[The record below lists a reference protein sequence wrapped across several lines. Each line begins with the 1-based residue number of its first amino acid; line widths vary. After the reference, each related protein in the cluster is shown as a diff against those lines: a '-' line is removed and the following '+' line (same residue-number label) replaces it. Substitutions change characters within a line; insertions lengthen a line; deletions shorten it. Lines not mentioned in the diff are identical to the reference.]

1 MKRGTVEKRNGQWAY
16 RVSWRDDSGNRR
28 HMRRQGFHTQKEA
41 LQALTAIQAQ
51 IDAGHSLGT
60 AKGTVES
67 YLSRWLDAYELSG
80 AVKQS
85 TRIATRSHVEK
96 YLVPR
101 LGKLQLRQ
109 LNASRISSFYV
120 DLLRDGRTERSRNMG
135 HDAGLSPKT
144 VKNIAGTL
152 HKALSDA
159 VRLGV
164 LTRNP
169 SDGVD
174 LPKWERPELRVWSVD
189 ELAQFLAHVEEHD
202 AYGLAWWRLLLVA
215 GLRRGELMGL
225 TWEHVD
231 LVDGVIHV
239 RETRITTGGV
249 TITETPKS
257 KSGRRTV
264 SVDAETVTALA
275 RLKNAQEDAA
285 DFLSMP
291 PSHYVVSLLDGHLI
305 GPSAISTR
313 FRKMTT
319 AAGLP
324 SIRLHDA
331 RHTHVSQ
338 LIEAGVSLTAIA
350 ARVGHSRASFTL
362 DTYGHLMPNADRHAS
377 DTVAQLL
384 AVAMD
389 VTRRTPSGRRMD
401 AELAEHDMNDATR
414 DNVKPLQMK
423 ETATGRHDEMER
435 VTGIEP
441 VEPPKKRKR
450 NKGHTT
456 D

>member
-1 MKRGTVEKRNGQWAY
+1 
-16 RVSWRDDSGNRR
+16 
-28 HMRRQGFHTQKEA
+28 MRRQGFHTQKEA
-41 LQALTAIQAQ
+41 QQALTALLAQ
-51 IDAGHSLGT
+51 IDAGHNLGT
-60 AKGTVES
+60 SKGTVES
-67 YLSRWLDAYELSG
+67 FVLSWLDGYESSG

-85 TRIATRSHVEK
+85 TRIATRLHVET

-109 LNASRISSFYV
+109 LNAARISSFYV
-120 DLLRDGRTERSRNMG
+120 DLLRNGRTERSRNMG
-135 HDAGLSPKT
+135 HDDGLSPKT

-169 SDGVD
+169 ADGVD

-189 ELAQFLAHVEEHD
+189 ELARFLAHVEEHD
-202 AYGLAWWRLLLVA
+202 NYGLAWWRLLLVA

-225 TWEHVD
+225 TWDNVD

-264 SVDAETVTALA
+264 AVDADTVTALA
-275 RLKNAQEDAA
+275 RLKNTQEDAA
-285 DFLSMP
+285 TLLDIP
-291 PSHYVVSLLDGHLI
+291 PSRYVVSLLGGQSL

-313 FRKMTT
+313 FRKMTK

-324 SIRLHDA
+324 AIRLHDA

-338 LIEAGVSLTAIA
+338 LIDSGIPLTAIA

-362 DTYGHLMPNADRHAS
+362 DTYGHLLPNADRHAS
-377 DTVAQLL
+377 DTVARSL
-384 AVAMD
+384 AAAMD
-389 VTRRTPSGRRMD
+389 KTRRTPSGRRMD
-401 AELAEHDMNDATR
+401 AELAEQDTFDETYDDA
-414 DNVKPLQMK
+414 KPLQIQGIA
-423 ETATGRHDEMER
+423 TAHNDEMER

-441 VEPPKKRKR
+441 AQPPKKRKR
-450 NKGHTT
+450 DKG
-456 D
+456 

>member
-1 MKRGTVEKRNGQWAY
+1 MKRGTVEKRNGQWAF
-16 RVSWRDDSGNRR
+16 RVSWRDDAGNRR

-41 LQALTAIQAQ
+41 QQALTALLAQ

-67 YLSRWLDAYELSG
+67 YLLRWLDAYESSG

-85 TRIATRSHVEK
+85 TRIATRLHVET

-109 LNASRISSFYV
+109 LNAGRISAFYV
-120 DLLRDGRTERSRNMG
+120 DLLRNGRTERSRSMG
-135 HDAGLSPKT
+135 HSAGLSPKT

-169 SDGVD
+169 ADGVD

-189 ELAQFLAHVEEHD
+189 ELARFLAYVEEHD
-202 AYGLAWWRLLLVA
+202 SYGVAWWRLLLVA

-225 TWEHVD
+225 TWENVD
-231 LVDGVIHV
+231 LVDGVIHI

-249 TITETPKS
+249 TITESPKS

-264 SVDAETVTALA
+264 AVDSETVTALA

-291 PSHYVVSLLDGHLI
+291 ASRYVVSLQDGHII

-313 FRKMTT
+313 FRKLTRE
-319 AAGLP
+319 AGLP
-324 SIRLHDA
+324 MIRLHDA

-338 LIEAGVSLTAIA
+338 LIDSGIPLTAIA

-362 DTYGHLMPNADRHAS
+362 DTYGHLLPNADRHAS
-377 DTVAQLL
+377 DTVARSL
-384 AVAMD
+384 AAAMD
-389 VTRRTPSGRRMD
+389 SARRTPSGRRMD
-401 AELAEHDMNDATR
+401 AELAEHGTNDATR
-414 DNVKPLQMK
+414 NNAEPLQIN
-423 ETATGRHDEMER
+423 ETATTRNDEMER

-441 VEPPKKRKR
+441 A
-450 NKGHTT
+450 
-456 D
+456 